1 LVAKNKRDLV
11 KTYYFN
17 ADSINNVPMVQ
28 FFTTIEQFIFY
39 ADKNIDMDYD
49 NLLHIVE
56 ERNVRWPMEYQKYY
70 EQGNFLKIAND
81 LQSAIHNARI
91 IAKRNYKYVV
101 PQYRPT
107 KDTLQFLMPIY
118 LSGDYESSA
127 DFALVLDYDDNAGY
141 YVPRNL
147 LNLDVAYNN
156 ARLIAKPE
164 ETWLNPKKIEAI
176 STSLEEEL
184 DEV

>member
-1 LVAKNKRDLV
+1 
-11 KTYYFN
+11 
-17 ADSINNVPMVQ
+17 MVQ

-118 LSGDYESSA
+118 LSGDYESLA

>member
-1 LVAKNKRDLV
+1 
-11 KTYYFN
+11 
-17 ADSINNVPMVQ
+17 MVQ

-91 IAKRNYKYVV
+91 IVSSYK
-101 PQYRPT
+101 
-107 KDTLQFLMPIY
+107 
-118 LSGDYESSA
+118 
-127 DFALVLDYDDNAGY
+127 
-141 YVPRNL
+141 
-147 LNLDVAYNN
+147 
-156 ARLIAKPE
+156 
-164 ETWLNPKKIEAI
+164 
-176 STSLEEEL
+176 
-184 DEV
+184 

>member
-1 LVAKNKRDLV
+1 
-11 KTYYFN
+11 
-17 ADSINNVPMVQ
+17 MVQ

-81 LQSAIHNARI
+81 LQNAIHNARI

-118 LSGDYESSA
+118 LSGDYESLA

-141 YVPRNL
+141 YVPRTL